1 MALLELL
8 AIPCALGVLLMG
20 AIITLECWKGR
31 K

>member
-20 AIITLECWKGR
+20 VIITRESWKGR